1 MPNDDRIYHS
11 SCEKNIVRTHFDL
24 PLLRSLRGRKE
35 SGLRYFGLPGR
46 ECLDIR
52 EWRELLTD
60 VVAVDKFADNV
71 RAMRTV
77 LETEFA
83 NMRTKAHLGEVDSV
97 IIENIGDANSV
108 AENIARNWVGN
119 EFEDSINSY
128 VWRFDVVNLDYFGNL
143 LPPSN
148 HRNSDPARRRA
159 AALTRLFE
167 KERLDSWQ
175 SWVML
180 LTVGGGRYNAGTQ
193 RLLKSYLMDAKNEAS
208 ADVGEALEFILK
220 PTPDLRVNSAKL
232 VHGTIANLLSGP
244 ANDANLEICPRGTI
258 AYLGADNLGN
268 YTACYNGAPGG
279 YGRAAMETIYTA
291 TAAPNAGLAGGS
303 FRTIH
308 RAQIPMSRV
317 ALSSRAKN
325 VMQPFPFT
333 QRSPCGSLCGT
344 IP

>member
-1 MPNDDRIYHS
+1 MPKDDRIYHS

-24 PLLRSLRGRKE
+24 PLLRSLQGRKE

-52 EWRELLTD
+52 EWSELLTD
-60 VVAVDKFADNV
+60 VVAVDMFADNV

-83 NMRTKAHLGEVDSV
+83 NLRTKAHLGEVDSV
-97 IIENIGDANSV
+97 IIQNLGDSKSV
-108 AENIARNWVGN
+108 AENIARDWVGN
-119 EFEDSINSY
+119 AFENSINSY

-143 LPPSN
+143 LPPSKK
-148 HRNSDPARRRA
+148 SPDPARRRA

-180 LTVGGGRYNAGTQ
+180 LTVGGGKYNDRTR
-193 RLLKSYLMDAKNEAS
+193 RLLRRYLRDAEDEAS
-208 ADVGEALEFILK
+208 PDVVEALEFILK
-220 PTPDLRVNSAKL
+220 PTGDLRVNSAKL

-258 AYLGADNLGN
+258 AYLGADDLPMVHLALEFRPRSSDVVANARRLPLLRAPILRVDTARAEPWFELIPEQCPGATTEDWGSCLDFLPSDTVELLLG
-268 YTACYNGAPGG
+268 G
-279 YGRAAMETIYTA
+279 
-291 TAAPNAGLAGGS
+291 
-303 FRTIH
+303 
-308 RAQIPMSRV
+308 
-317 ALSSRAKN
+317 
-325 VMQPFPFT
+325 
-333 QRSPCGSLCGT
+333 
-344 IP
+344 

>member
-220 PTPDLRVNSAKL
+220 PTQDLRVNSAKL

-258 AYLGADNLGN
+258 AYLGADNLPMVHLALEFRPRSSDVVAN
-268 YTACYNGAPGG
+268 ARRLPLLRAP
-279 YGRAAMETIYTA
+279 I
-291 TAAPNAGLAGGS
+291 L
-303 FRTIH
+303 
-308 RAQIPMSRV
+308 RV
-317 ALSSRAKN
+317 DTSRAEPWFEL
-325 VMQPFPFT
+325 MPEQCPGAT
-333 QRSPCGSLCGT
+333 TEDWGSCLDFLPSDTVELLLGG
-344 IP
+344 